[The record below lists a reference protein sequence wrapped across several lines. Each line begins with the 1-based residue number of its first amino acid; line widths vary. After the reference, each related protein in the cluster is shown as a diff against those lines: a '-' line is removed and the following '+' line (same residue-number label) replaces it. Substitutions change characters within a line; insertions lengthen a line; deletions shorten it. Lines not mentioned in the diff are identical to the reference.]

1 MPSLSKKTDP
11 RSLSFSHSMFSR
23 RLYLTDSCFPR
34 PLSPLV
40 RRDINHVEHIL
51 KLPLISPLL
60 RTELRARRPS
70 IGTGNNI
77 YAAAAA
83 HAMSLV

>member
-1 MPSLSKKTDP
+1 
-11 RSLSFSHSMFSR
+11 MFSRR
-23 RLYLTDSCFPR
+23 RLYLTDLCFPR

-60 RTELRARRPS
+60 RTELRAPPLDRDGQQHLRRRRGPRDEFS
-70 IGTGNNI
+70 LGAPFGECG
-77 YAAAAA
+77 A
-83 HAMSLV
+83 HVS